1 MFEVVV
7 MEVDTREVQEVRIV
21 TYKEAMAIANGYRN
35 DPFYTVLLSAV
46 QDRMK
51 ERKVIIMK
59 QETIIELLESLIANS
74 NESIAFAIEHR
85 VPTDFFEGKL
95 SAYQLVLDTIR

>member
-46 QDRMK
+46 
-51 ERKVIIMK
+51 
-59 QETIIELLESLIANS
+59 
-74 NESIAFAIEHR
+74 
-85 VPTDFFEGKL
+85 
-95 SAYQLVLDTIR
+95 